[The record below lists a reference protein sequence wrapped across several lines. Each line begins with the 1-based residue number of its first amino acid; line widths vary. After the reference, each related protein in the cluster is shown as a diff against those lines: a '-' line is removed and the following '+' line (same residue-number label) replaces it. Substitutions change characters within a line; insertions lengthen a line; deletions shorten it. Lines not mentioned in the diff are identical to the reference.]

1 MTATYR
7 NVYTASGCFFLKEQ
21 NRRKTKTIL
30 TFLWHTFWYFW
41 RRWWLENLLDD
52 AHSFRF
58 SFKIYIFFNST
69 FTAFYIQQ
77 TYTYNSKIYISIEL
91 IDDNSYLYVRANIQN
106 ICDIYIVLV
115 VPFFNSDR
123 FWITF
128 YQLSY
133 IMCES
138 WFLLRIE

>member
-1 MTATYR
+1 M
-7 NVYTASGCFFLKEQ
+7 
-21 NRRKTKTIL
+21 
-30 TFLWHTFWYFW
+30 
-41 RRWWLENLLDD
+41 
-52 AHSFRF
+52 
-58 SFKIYIFFNST
+58 
-69 FTAFYIQQ
+69 
-77 TYTYNSKIYISIEL
+77 YTYNSRIYISIEL
-91 IDDNSYLYVRANIQN
+91 IDDYIIIYSNNIQH

-138 WFLLRIE
+138 